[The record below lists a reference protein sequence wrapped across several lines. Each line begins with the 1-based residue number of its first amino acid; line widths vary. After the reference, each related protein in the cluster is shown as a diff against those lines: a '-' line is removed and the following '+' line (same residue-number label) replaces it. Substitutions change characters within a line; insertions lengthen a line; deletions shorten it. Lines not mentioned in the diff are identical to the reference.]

1 MFLAHFED
9 MIATIDDPEGY
20 GVWHVPVIAA
30 QVP

>member
-1 MFLAHFED
+1 

-20 GVWHVPVIAA
+20 GVWHVPVIAG